1 MGARLV
7 AGRTGAAAAAGLR
20 GSLAFT
26 TSPRRSTRTLL
37 ASPHALTIDA
47 SIEVVL
53 PEPQLEP
60 QPEPESAS
68 EPEPELEPEPEPDS
82 AN

>member
-1 MGARLV
+1 M
-7 AGRTGAAAAAGLR
+7 
-20 GSLAFT
+20 AFT

-53 PEPQLEP
+53 PEPLEP